1 MIRSGLFGTAGAL
14 IALMLA
20 APAHAASVDSR
31 FDVCAALRSGTS
43 LASIET
49 VLEARGY
56 SAIKAGTL
64 TGNTIRVQCPEQAAP
79 VMAQIS

>member
-49 VLEARGY
+49 ALEARGY
-56 SAIKAGTL
+56 SAPNAGMLHPAT
-64 TGNTIRVQCPEQAAP
+64 REREKPPAVRC
-79 VMAQIS
+79 SR